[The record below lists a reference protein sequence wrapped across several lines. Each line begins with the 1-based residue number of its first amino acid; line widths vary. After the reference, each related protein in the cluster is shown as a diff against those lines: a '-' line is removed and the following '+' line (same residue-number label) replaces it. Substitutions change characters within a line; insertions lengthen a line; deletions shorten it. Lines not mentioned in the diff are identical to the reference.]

1 MPNIAIKDMLKWID
15 AQRDVVNTLI
25 NVAPPDRKDQYMPE
39 LYVINAIAER
49 LQEMTAVE
57 FFGAV
62 NELRSMYCA
71 DGDCSDCP
79 LEREKVRCG
88 HNLCGYL
95 LEYPVRYIT
104 IVKRWKEE
112 RDEN

>member
-15 AQRDVVNTLI
+15 SQRDVVNTLI

-49 LQEMTAVE
+49 VQEMTAVE
-57 FFGAV
+57 YLDDIRAIKRICANRAGCRGCPFDAECPFVSSTQPHRAV
-62 NELRSMYCA
+62 E
-71 DGDCSDCP
+71 
-79 LEREKVRCG
+79 
-88 HNLCGYL
+88 
-95 LEYPVRYIT
+95 

-112 RDEN
+112 RDEQ

>member
-49 LQEMTAVE
+49 VQEMTAVE
-57 FFGAV
+57 YLEAK
-62 NELRSMYCA
+62 RKYCDWA
-71 DGDCSDCP
+71 RQTSRCAGVCWESCIWE
-79 LEREKVRCG
+79 ERNAPCD
-88 HNLCGYL
+88 
-95 LEYPVRYIT
+95 T
-104 IVKRWKEE
+104 IMAIKRWKEE
-112 RDEN
+112 QDEGTNRV

>member
-57 FFGAV
+57 YLKAREEICNKHYRFGNCTPCPFSGAV
-62 NELRSMYCA
+62 CLLWRI
-71 DGDCSDCP
+71 
-79 LEREKVRCG
+79 EREECLRAV
-88 HNLCGYL
+88 
-95 LEYPVRYIT
+95 E

-112 RDEN
+112 QDAKNL